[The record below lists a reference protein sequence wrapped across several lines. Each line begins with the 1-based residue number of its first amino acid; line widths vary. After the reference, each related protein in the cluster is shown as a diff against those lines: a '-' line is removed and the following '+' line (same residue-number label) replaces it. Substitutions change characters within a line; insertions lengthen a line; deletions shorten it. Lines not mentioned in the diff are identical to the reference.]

1 MNEKEEFRITLS
13 GLRFYS
19 NIGVMEQERLIGNEF
34 IVDVEVD
41 NDASHFEDENLDTT
55 ISYADIYEEIKAV
68 MGEEWLLLETVV
80 RTISARI
87 ASRWDSV
94 IRVQTTVTK
103 LAAPIAG
110 ISGECG
116 LTYQIKKSRKN
127 S

>member
-1 MNEKEEFRITLS
+1 MNETEEFRITLS

-41 NDASHFEDENLDTT
+41 NDASHFEDEN
-55 ISYADIYEEIKAV
+55 ADIYEEIKAV

>member
-1 MNEKEEFRITLS
+1 MNETEEFRITLS

-94 IRVQTTVTK
+94 RRVQTTVQS
-103 LAAPIAG
+103 LLHRLPAYPVNAD
-110 ISGECG
+110 
-116 LTYQIKKSRKN
+116 
-127 S
+127 